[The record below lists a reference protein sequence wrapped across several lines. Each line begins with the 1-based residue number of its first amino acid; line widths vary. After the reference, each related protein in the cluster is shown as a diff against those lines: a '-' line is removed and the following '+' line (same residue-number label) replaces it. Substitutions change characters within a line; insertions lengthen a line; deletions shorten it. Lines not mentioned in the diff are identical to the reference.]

1 MTENTA
7 NDCDVCLILAPVMR
21 KLHVVKKTLKDSFK
35 TPLCS
40 RDNSLRLKCSREK
53 GLIYFY
59 DIKEAKLNNS
69 LCS

>member
-1 MTENTA
+1 MSDLGSSDEKT
-7 NDCDVCLILAPVMR
+7 PSR
-21 KLHVVKKTLKDSFK
+21 KKKTLKDSFK

-59 DIKEAKLNNS
+59 DIKEAKLNYS